1 MKNYFEHR
9 GSAQQLVFD
18 PISKQFT
25 SRPMSHPFLNQL
37 DPLTLHLLADIGIE
51 AKALSRG
58 ELKLAA

>member
-25 SRPMSHPFLNQL
+25 TQPVAHPFLSQP

-51 AKALSRG
+51 ANALQRG
-58 ELKLAA
+58 ELRLAA